1 MEFNIYDYIN
11 SKELDRYYNRL
22 DPYQKNYYNCLYA
35 RDDLNLI
42 CVNSP
47 AGTGKTTIAVMAA
60 LEKLREGNIS
70 KIYYI
75 RFPDD
80 RSLRLGYLPG
90 DEEDKTSSYTKP
102 FFDACEEFGLDKL
115 RINNMCE
122 FGLIE
127 LCTDISMRG
136 TNISDAMVIID
147 EAQNARFTD
156 LKLVLTRIKDNCK
169 VALIGHS
176 GQTDNFK
183 GEEEHAFEKYVE
195 HMCKQPWAIKCDL
208 PKNYRGKLSTW
219 ADKLE
224 LDEEPKQQQQTTP
237 PVIILHD
244 RDEWWNRDPKTWFMF
259 PKPSC

>member
-1 MEFNIYDYIN
+1 MSYNVYDIIN
-11 SKELDRYYNRL
+11 GKEIDRYYSRL
-22 DPYQKNYYNCLYA
+22 DQYQKEYYEALFKKDLY
-35 RDDLNLI
+35 LV

-60 LEKLREGNIS
+60 LEMLRQGSIS

-90 DEEDKTSSYTKP
+90 DETDKTSSYTKP
-102 FFDACEEFGLDKL
+102 FFNACEEFGVSQDRVYALEED
-115 RINNMCE
+115 
-122 FGLIE
+122 GYIE

-147 EAQNARFTD
+147 EAQNARFAD

-169 VALIGHS
+169 CVLIGYS

-183 GEEEHAFEKYVE
+183 GEEEHAFEKYIE
-195 HMCKQPWAIKCDL
+195 HMCKQPWAVLCDL

-224 LDEEPKQQQQTTP
+224 PEPKEDKDDIPQVVVV
-237 PVIILHD
+237 PVYPSYNDDNLM
-244 RDEWWNRDPKTWFMF
+244 DPYPYNPFKIT
-259 PKPSC
+259 C

>member
-1 MEFNIYDYIN
+1 MEFNLYDYIN
-11 SKELDRYYNRL
+11 GKEIDRYYNRL
-22 DPYQKNYYNCLYA
+22 DPYQKNYYNALYS
-35 RDDLNLI
+35 RDDIILV

-60 LEKLREGNIS
+60 LEKLREGSIS

-102 FFDACEEFGLDKL
+102 FFDACEEFGIDKL
-115 RINNMCE
+115 HIMNMCDY
-122 FGLIE
+122 GCIE

-147 EAQNARFTD
+147 EAQNSRFTD

-176 GQTDNFK
+176 GQNDNFK
-183 GEEEHAFEKYVE
+183 GEDSHAFEKYME
-195 HMCKQPWAIKCDL
+195 HMCKQKWAIKCDL

-224 LDEEPKQQQQTTP
+224 LDESEKENSKEPPIYVVPIPTP
-237 PVIILHD
+237 P
-244 RDEWWNRDPKTWFMF
+244 EKEEPWWLNKKWEIT
-259 PKPSC
+259 C